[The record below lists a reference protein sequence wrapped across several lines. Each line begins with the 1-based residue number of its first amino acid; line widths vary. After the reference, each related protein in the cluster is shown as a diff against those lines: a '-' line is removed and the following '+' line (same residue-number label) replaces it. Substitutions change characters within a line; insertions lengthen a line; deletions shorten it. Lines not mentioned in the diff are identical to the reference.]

1 VRALANSAALQVA
14 DIIQKMKPTTLSDTE
29 DWKAIVK
36 RPIEGAQMVEKFAP
50 LTWSRGSDGHEPAK
64 VYP

>member
-1 VRALANSAALQVA
+1 
-14 DIIQKMKPTTLSDTE
+14 MKPTTLSDTE